1 MELKSESTLQHLNN
15 YVAGEVNVAFAKM
28 ALSLTFSYPQGTT
41 AAWLFTEISG
51 IVLTLQ
57 AD

>member
-1 MELKSESTLQHLNN
+1 MVSPQRQRFVHLMELKSESTLQHLNN

-41 AAWLFTEISG
+41 AA
-51 IVLTLQ
+51 
-57 AD
+57 

>member
-1 MELKSESTLQHLNN
+1 MHLMELKSESTLQHLNN

-41 AAWLFTEISG
+41 AA
-51 IVLTLQ
+51 
-57 AD
+57 